1 MWRLGP
7 GKNSATQN
15 SQKLKDELL
24 QPTQLVQIPPL
35 KHPIEDIY
43 RFMVIDLPSLPKTQK
58 QSV

>member
-15 SQKLKDELL
+15 LQKLKDELL

-35 KHPIEDIY
+35 KRPIEDVY
-43 RFMVIDLPSLPKTQK
+43 QFMVIDLPSLPKTQK